1 MKKRLLLCGFMA
13 FAMTFASGAAAPQ
26 TVQAAQPQNIEN
38 DIFWLDTD
46 GNPIYSQGGGIFKF
60 ENPETGK
67 DTYYWYGVKYKEAEA
82 FYKNPAK
89 SYSSTTFEAV
99 TCYTSEDLTNWKFE
113 GYVLTESEVSGVEQ
127 TNGNPATWLGRMG
140 VAYMEESGTY
150 VMAIQH
156 EFADPDNTIDSAGGD
171 TSKDGVTKQVLL
183 LKSDSPTGQF
193 KWDQRINMAS
203 YTGGTSNT
211 GDQTIFT
218 DEDTGKDYLV
228 YSYGRGRNRIF
239 LSEIR
244 ENAEGKIEIG
254 EPYKVFQGDG
264 REGNCMFKYNGKY
277 YICASD
283 LYGWNASHAYYMV
296 LDSLEPEYLKQK
308 GAESKMKLMPGCS
321 DDFCHVTQTG
331 FFYTVQ
337 GSTQDTVLFCGDR
350 WSDFA
355 NNGLGYNQWCPLSFD
370 GDVPYFNSLSSWNLD
385 MATGEWSAAEDNNYV
400 KNGSF
405 DADRVSATSLA
416 GWKNT
421 VEKGSSPIKNSG
433 NAVTGKFG
441 LALTDTVDFAGR
453 ISQEIK
459 STPYV
464 ELPDGEYHMTAY
476 IKGSGDFD
484 VLQMYAESGSMTF
497 AGDISEMGSD
507 WKKVTLENIPVSGG
521 SVNVGFLADGKAKAA
536 CYIDDITFVKAD
548 TAAERGAVSGTIH
561 SDAVG
566 KSASIQAVREDG
578 TDVYTCQVPITKEDQ
593 DFSVNMLK
601 PGTYLISAS
610 CDGYVLQEEP
620 QRVTVLPNETTEG
633 IQFTLAINTG
643 NVSGKVTD
651 EGGSALSDVKVTLK
665 NADSEFVQ
673 TTDQDGT
680 YTFSTINAG
689 IYELFFEKKGYAE
702 QGPVPVEVKKGETVS
717 AGDVVMEINAGT
729 LTGRVTDL
737 NGNPVGQAKIVLR
750 GCNTKDDMTR
760 YRLETEADGTFRLDN
775 ITGGVY
781 QVTASSDA
789 AVSAVKQN
797 VQVAKGAEQTV
808 DMVIPKQVEIVNGD
822 FEQPLSVGW
831 INEYTYSPYG
841 CYITTRAKEIYE
853 GKGTLAYYRSSPYLG
868 HTYQTLSDIP
878 NGTYSVNVMFNA
890 GVKETDD
897 FYLYAKNGSGEI
909 IAKENIPTNEDKVYE
924 MIGLE
929 AEVTDNTLTIGFYG
943 DMGADTWCRMDNIR
957 VGFVPVKEPEK
968 PVEKEE
974 LNNLLE
980 EVGALKPEDY
990 TQGSYAALMQ
1000 AKETAEGVAANPE
1013 AAQEE
1018 VKEAVKALNNAKD
1031 ALVSIKVLRAAVE
1044 QKAELVPDGYT
1055 TESWKNFADALNHA
1069 QGVLDNPEAS
1079 QEEVDEAYKDL
1090 ILKWGSL
1097 VPGVNTVVAEAV
1109 AQEAASILENDTSVY
1124 RPEGI
1129 ENLRNALKFLNEV
1142 LDNPD
1147 ASQED
1152 VNDAA
1157 EKLIYALMELKDMV
1171 SADRLESIVSLAKII
1186 LEDPE
1191 KYTSDSVKALQD
1203 VIAKAEGVIAN
1214 GDRTQKDVSDHY
1226 EAVAEV
1232 ICGLKLRGDKSALE
1246 SVWNM
1251 ANDILGNP
1259 GKYTAS
1265 SLEGLQEAVDAVRPV
1280 YEDADAVAEEVNEA
1294 ARLLTE
1300 QLVEVRILG
1309 DVNNDKIVDTS
1320 DTALVLKLSA
1330 ELLSLE
1336 DMDRDAADVNKDGDV
1351 DTADAVLIQKFAA
1364 ELISSF

>member
-1 MKKRLLLCGFMA
+1 MKKRLLLCGIMA
-13 FAMTFASGAAAPQ
+13 FAMAFASGASAPQ
-26 TVQAAQPQNIEN
+26 TVQAQSQNIKN
-38 DIFWLDTD
+38 NVFWHDVD

-60 ENPETGK
+60 ANPETGK

-82 FYKNPAK
+82 FYKNPTK
-89 SYSSTTFEAV
+89 SYSATTFEAV
-99 TCYTSEDLTNWKFE
+99 TCYTSDDLTNWKFE
-113 GYVLTESEVSGVEQ
+113 GNVLTESEVSGIEQ

-156 EFADPDNTIDSAGGD
+156 EFADPGDTIDSAGGD

-193 KWDQRINMAS
+193 KWDQRINMAP

-211 GDQTIFT
+211 GDQTVFT

-228 YSYGRGRNRIF
+228 YSFGRGRNRIF

-244 ENAEGKIEIG
+244 ENAEGQIEIG
-254 EPYKVFQGDG
+254 EPYKVFQGAG

-296 LDSLEPEYLKQK
+296 LDSLEPEYLEQK
-308 GAESKMKLMPGCS
+308 GVETNMQLMPGCS

-355 NNGLGYNQWCPLSFD
+355 NNGLGYNQWCPLSFE
-370 GDVPYFNSLSSWNLD
+370 GDVPYFNSLSSWNMD
-385 MATGEWSAAEDNNYV
+385 MATGEWNAAEDNNYV

-421 VEKGSSPIKNSG
+421 VEKGGSPIKNSG
-433 NAVTGKFG
+433 NVVTGKYG
-441 LALTDTVDFAGR
+441 LALTDTVDFAGS

-459 STPYV
+459 TTPYV
-464 ELPDGEYHMTAY
+464 ELPDGEYNMTAY
-476 IKGSGDFD
+476 VKGSGDFD
-484 VLQMYAESGSMTF
+484 ALQMYAKSESMTF
-497 AGDISEMGSD
+497 ACDISDMEED
-507 WKKVTLENIPVSGG
+507 WKQVTLENVPVSGG
-521 SVNVGFLADGKAKAA
+521 AVEVGFLADGKAKAA
-536 CYIDDITFVKAD
+536 CYIDDITFVKTD

-566 KSASIQAVREDG
+566 KNASIHAVREDG
-578 TDVYTCQVPITKEDQ
+578 TDVYTCQIPITEEEQ
-593 DFSVNMLK
+593 SFSVNMLK
-601 PGTYLISAS
+601 PGTYLMSAS
-610 CDGYVLQEEP
+610 CDGYALQEEP
-620 QRVTVLPNETTEG
+620 QKVTILPNQTTEG

-643 NVSGKVTD
+643 NVAGKVTS
-651 EGGSALSDVKVTLK
+651 ESGNALSGVKVTLK
-665 NADSEFVQ
+665 NDNSEFDQ
-673 TTDQDGT
+673 TTDEDGNYTFRTIEAGT
-680 YTFSTINAG
+680 Y
-689 IYELFFEKKGYAE
+689 ELYFEKKGYAE
-702 QGPVPVEVKKGETVS
+702 QGPVPVEVKKGETANAV
-717 AGDVVMEINAGT
+717 DVVMEINAGT
-729 LTGRVTDL
+729 LTGKVTDL
-737 NGNPVGQAKIVLR
+737 NGNPVGQAKIALR

-760 YRLETEADGTFRLDN
+760 YQLETEADGTFRLEN

-781 QVTASSDA
+781 QVVASSDA
-789 AVSAVKQN
+789 PVSAVKQN
-797 VQVAKGAEQTV
+797 VQVTKGAEETV
-808 DMVIPKQVEIVNGD
+808 DLVIPEQTEIVNGD
-822 FEQPLSVGW
+822 FEQALSVGW
-831 INEYTYSPYG
+831 VNEYTYSPYG
-841 CYITTRAKEIYE
+841 CYITTRANEIYE
-853 GKGTLAYYRSSPYLG
+853 GKGTLAYYRASAYLG
-868 HTYQTLSDIP
+868 HTYQTLHDIP
-878 NGTYSVNVMFNA
+878 NGTYYVNVMFNA

-909 IAKENIPTNEDKVYE
+909 IAKEDIPTNKDKVYE
-924 MIGLE
+924 MMGLE

-943 DMGADTWCRMDNIR
+943 DMESGTWCRMDNIR
-957 VGFVPVKEPEK
+957 VGYIPAEEPDK

-974 LNNLLE
+974 LNSLLE
-980 EVGALKPEDY
+980 EVGTLKPEDY
-990 TQGSYAALMQ
+990 TQSSYVALMQ
-1000 AKETAEGVAANPE
+1000 VKETAESVAEDPE
-1013 AAQEE
+1013 AAQED
-1018 VKEAVKALNNAKD
+1018 VTEAVKALNDAKD
-1031 ALVSIKVLRAAVE
+1031 ALVSVKALRAAVE
-1044 QKAELVPDGYT
+1044 QKAELAPDGYT
-1055 TESWKNFADALNHA
+1055 TDSWKDFADALDHA
-1069 QGVLDNPEAS
+1069 KGVLDNPDAS
-1079 QEEVDEAYKDL
+1079 QQDVDEAYKEL
-1090 ILKWGSL
+1090 ILKWGCL

-1109 AQEAASILENDTSVY
+1109 AQEAASILENDTSIY

-1129 ENLRNALKFLNEV
+1129 ENLRNALRFLNGV
-1142 LDNPD
+1142 LDD
-1147 ASQED
+1147 KSATQED

-1171 SADRLESIVSLAKII
+1171 SADRLESIVNLAKYI

-1191 KYTSDSVKALQD
+1191 KYTSDTVKTLQD
-1203 VIAKAEGVIAN
+1203 IIAEAEGVIAN
-1214 GDRTQKDVSDHY
+1214 GDRTQQEVSAHY
-1226 EAVAEV
+1226 EAVAEA
-1232 ICGLKLRGDKSALE
+1232 ICGLQLRGDKSALE

-1251 ANDILGNP
+1251 ADEILKSP

-1280 YEDADAVAEEVNEA
+1280 YEDMDATGEEVNEA

-1309 DVNNDKIVDTS
+1309 DVNNDKNVDTS

-1330 ELLSLE
+1330 ELLNLE
-1336 DMDRDAADVNKDGDV
+1336 DMDRDAADVNRDGDV